1 MSRPITEKD
10 KRTIRFAA
18 IGVLVYLALF
28 YGPAARNY
36 LVAKREAYNA
46 LVQQERALRDLINPY
61 ESRRETAE
69 SLMEHFHMDPA
80 TLKRNSVMAEASA
93 AIQMAAASEGVGVGP
108 VHESVGRPSA
118 KEAGSIQFEGTGPIP
133 SVLALL
139 HHLDRVGFPVI
150 IDTIQIAP
158 SGGMPSGLKVTVTL
172 IVLDFDEWK
181 PKEEKSHA

>member
-10 KRTIRFAA
+10 KRTIRLAA
-18 IGVLVYLALF
+18 IGVCIYLALF

-36 LVAKREAYNA
+36 LVGKREAYDA
-46 LVQQERALRDLINPY
+46 LLQQERELRDLIKPY

-69 SLMEHFHMDPA
+69 TLMEHFQMDPA
-80 TLKRNSVMAEASA
+80 KLKHNSVLAEANA

-108 VHESVGRPSA
+108 VRESVGRPSA
-118 KEAGSIQFEGTGPIP
+118 KEAGTIQFEGGGSIT
-133 SVLALL
+133 SVLSLL
-139 HHLDRVGFPVI
+139 HHLERVGYPVV
-150 IDTIQIAP
+150 IDTIQFAP

-172 IVLDFDEWK
+172 IVFDFDEWK